1 MLFRAGLLALSL
13 LVAASSL
20 AQAAP
25 LASNLA
31 AAIEA
36 AVIAVDSATSTE
48 QVPMLNELTEAL
60 LTLGREFTTAAEASS
75 VSWELPGALLSLQTT
90 IAAEQVAQRWPAL
103 AEAVAAE
110 AKGGEGEDAAA
121 TRVRLASVAHTMVKA
136 HLALIAAV
144 KREGERAD
152 RTSSPEP
159 LRPVNAEE
167 MLLPAAVEDAIAN
180 VDSKPIA
187 AAALATS
194 LLVFGREFTAAAE
207 AAAAENGDGT
217 AQGTTTPF
225 GATFEAAVADAA
237 TASPA
242 LAKAVSAAAS
252 KTEYG
257 PSAQSERIRL
267 ATHAHYLIQAHLALT
282 NALATVRAQAAAAAA
297 AEATVE
303 APAEVEMKTETAESD
318 AAAREIAEVKV
329 EDKVEDKVVSYA
341 ASLAEGNVEEAAAK
355 AAANSVPTSVMGSTD
370 LATAKAAAA
379 KATSTFPVP
388 ASLPTAAPKTLPP
401 VPDFGKLEAQTA
413 ESKDDGKQSF
423 GLGSLWKTLG
433 DSLSSFLGLEE
444 DDTVDAEERN
454 EIDVDEE
461 FPIVSMKNRLR

>member
-152 RTSSPEP
+152 RTSAPEP

-217 AQGTTTPF
+217 AQGSA
-225 GATFEAAVADAA
+225 GVAR
-237 TASPA
+237 
-242 LAKAVSAAAS
+242 
-252 KTEYG
+252 G
-257 PSAQSERIRL
+257 
-267 ATHAHYLIQAHLALT
+267 
-282 NALATVRAQAAAAAA
+282 
-297 AEATVE
+297 
-303 APAEVEMKTETAESD
+303 
-318 AAAREIAEVKV
+318 
-329 EDKVEDKVVSYA
+329 
-341 ASLAEGNVEEAAAK
+341 
-355 AAANSVPTSVMGSTD
+355 
-370 LATAKAAAA
+370 
-379 KATSTFPVP
+379 F
-388 ASLPTAAPKTLPP
+388 
-401 VPDFGKLEAQTA
+401 
-413 ESKDDGKQSF
+413 
-423 GLGSLWKTLG
+423 
-433 DSLSSFLGLEE
+433 
-444 DDTVDAEERN
+444 
-454 EIDVDEE
+454 
-461 FPIVSMKNRLR
+461 